1 MESIEI
7 ERITFVKTCQEN
19 RWIVI
24 IFISLADG
32 SGMVMFNL
40 NISAQT
46 LIVYSVI
53 VVSDIIFIVQAV
65 NLIKLNEKVH

>member
-1 MESIEI
+1 MY
-7 ERITFVKTCQEN
+7 TTCQEN

-65 NLIKLNEKVH
+65 TLIKLNEKVH

>member
-1 MESIEI
+1 MY
-7 ERITFVKTCQEN
+7 TTCQEN

>member
-1 MESIEI
+1 M
-7 ERITFVKTCQEN
+7 
-19 RWIVI
+19 
-24 IFISLADG
+24 SLVDG
-32 SGMVMFNL
+32 SGMVKFNL
-40 NISAQT
+40 TISAQT